1 MFGYHFGFLS
11 GSHGM
16 MCSLRNCCDMMLRQL
31 FGSVEFSTLPW
42 RYAVALYSLPSCL
55 GVFMLVK
62 YKFGEFVWY
71 LIRNSACLGCCT
83 NDK

>member
-1 MFGYHFGFLS
+1 
-11 GSHGM
+11 
-16 MCSLRNCCDMMLRQL
+16 
-31 FGSVEFSTLPW
+31 VEFSTLPW